1 MKNIFLAATF
11 FAILTT
17 VTSCKKDDPN
27 NPNSPNAPSCQK
39 NNWGSL
45 AVDNYLKDP
54 YKVYLDGAYKG
65 TVSAYGYT
73 EYSNLSA
80 KTYSTKY
87 VQASG
92 YVFYPTEFTKSV
104 TITKCYKTTISLQ

>member
-1 MKNIFLAATF
+1 MKHF
-11 FAILTT
+11 FNFAMLFALLTT
-17 VTSCKKDDPN
+17 VSACKKEDPN
-27 NPNSPNAPSCQK
+27 NPNSPSAPACQK
-39 NNWGSL
+39 NNWGTL
-45 AVDNYLKDP
+45 AVDNYFKDP

-73 EYSNLSA
+73 EYSSISA

-92 YVFYPTEFTKSV
+92 YVFYPTEYTKSV
-104 TITKCYKTTISLQ
+104 TIAKCYKTTVSLK